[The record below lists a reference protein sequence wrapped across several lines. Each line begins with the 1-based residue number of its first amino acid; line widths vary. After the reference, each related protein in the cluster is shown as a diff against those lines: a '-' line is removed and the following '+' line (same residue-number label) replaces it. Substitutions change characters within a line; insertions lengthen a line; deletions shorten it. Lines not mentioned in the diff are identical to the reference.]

1 MFTPFAFV
9 KSPVAPAPPPIT
21 WTPADL
27 SNLHV
32 WFRADTGITTSG
44 TNVTSWASK
53 AGVSR
58 TLSQAA
64 GATNSVYN
72 SADSSFN
79 NRATVLFPS
88 DLNGCLTLGTVT
100 SSGLTQ
106 TTAICFIFSP
116 LGLPAGGYQ
125 LLGGLTST
133 GGAGGELVPGPSTN
147 AFPNEYSA
155 YSFPGGQKTSG
166 VASTNGGKQFM
177 IIDFSSSDDI
187 LIFYPNSTTGV
198 TTSTSIS
205 TLGNARYSIGGYGQ
219 PGGFAGGIGFYGK
232 IMEMIITTGTRWTA
246 GDVSNLSSYVN
257 AYY

>member
-9 KSPVAPAPPPIT
+9 KSTAVVPPPIT

-53 AGVSR
+53 AGASL

-64 GATNSVYN
+64 GATDSVYN

-79 NRATVLFPS
+79 NEPTVTFPS
-88 DLNGCLTLGTVT
+88 NLNGCLTLGTVT

-106 TTAICFIFSP
+106 TTAVCFIFSP

-133 GGAGGELVPGPSTN
+133 GGSGGEIVPGPSTN

-155 YSFPGGQKTSG
+155 YTFNGGQKTSG
-166 VASTNGGKQFM
+166 VASSNGGKQFM
-177 IIDFSSSDDI
+177 IADFSNSDNN

-198 TTSTSIS
+198 TTGTSVN
-205 TLGNARYSIGGYGQ
+205 TLENVRYSIGGYGQ
-219 PGGFAGGIGFYGK
+219 PGGFASGIGFNGK

-246 GDVSNLSSYVN
+246 QDVSDLASYVS